1 MEALMARPSHT
12 AAELALVLQ
21 QLSRAIPTPPPRR
34 AKPAKSKLGC
44 KPGDCFMKF
53 NTLLQRNI
61 NAEVI
66 QVDSLTV
73 TLRDTT
79 GLVIQVSSKEQ
90 LSDWKHVP
98 KSRRKKVAP
107 VEQQPT
113 LPLSS
118 YDTEPGALTGTEPVP
133 GEDSV

>member
-1 MEALMARPSHT
+1 MARPNPT

-21 QLSRAIPTPPPRR
+21 QLSRTIPTPPPHR
-34 AKPAKSKLGC
+34 AKPAKSKFGC
-44 KPGDCFMKF
+44 KPGDCFVKF
-53 NTLLQRNI
+53 NALLQRNI

-79 GLVIQVSSKEQ
+79 GLIVQISSKEQ
-90 LSDWKHVP
+90 LSDWKRVP

-107 VEQQPT
+107 VEQQPA

-118 YDTEPGALTGTEPVP
+118 YDIEPGALTSAEPVS